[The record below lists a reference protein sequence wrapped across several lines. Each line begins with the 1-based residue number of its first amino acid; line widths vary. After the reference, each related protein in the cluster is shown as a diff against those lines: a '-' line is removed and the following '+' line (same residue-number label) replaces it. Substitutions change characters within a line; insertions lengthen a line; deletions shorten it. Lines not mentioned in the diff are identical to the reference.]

1 MENLNTLTYPVNEE
15 MEAFTLSASD
25 LDLLLELV
33 EKELNSYP
41 STPNDSPAEERFD
54 PQQPPPGGGM
64 PHEAA
69 PVGPQQPP
77 PGGDMPHGAA
87 PFGLFA
93 PGLQAAP
100 TDLLLLPYYAPA
112 EEGFGPQQPPPGGDM
127 PHGAAP
133 VGPQQPPTG
142 GDMFYGAAPY
152 GLFAPGP
159 APPVYQ
165 PPAALPPGFM
175 PLAAPR
181 RRRQVRTSLVTDRFI
196 TTVSILM

>member
-33 EKELNSYP
+33 EEELNSYP

-64 PHEAA
+64 PHGAA

-100 TDLLLLPYYAPA
+100 TDLLLLPPYYAPA
-112 EEGFGPQQPPPGGDM
+112 EEGFGPQQPP
-127 PHGAAP
+127 
-133 VGPQQPPTG
+133 TG
-142 GDMFYGAAPY
+142 GDMLYGAAPFS
-152 GLFAPGP
+152 LFAPGP

-181 RRRQVRTSLVTDRFI
+181 RRRQVRTSLATDRFI
-196 TTVSILM
+196 TTVSILMWKDASYSLIND